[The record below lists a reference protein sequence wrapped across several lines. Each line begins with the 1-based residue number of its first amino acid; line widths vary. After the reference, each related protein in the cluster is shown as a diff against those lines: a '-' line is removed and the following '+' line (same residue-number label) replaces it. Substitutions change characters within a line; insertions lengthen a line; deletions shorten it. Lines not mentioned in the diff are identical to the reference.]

1 MNIINKI
8 IIGLQLDHKWVRVML
23 IISAIL
29 ILGIIFYPNTESKLT
44 YKSSTKESKIILDT
58 TRIDIEKSK
67 GIERNDFE
75 KSKGIERNDFE
86 ISKSIEIIGNDTI
99 VHNQIRPAPTMSR
112 PNNRTIAGVQDEP
125 IQVLQEAK
133 PLDWKGTITWII
145 GAINGLVL
153 VVLNVKNLIIKKT
166 P

>member
-58 TRIDIEKSK
+58 TRIDI
-67 GIERNDFE
+67 E